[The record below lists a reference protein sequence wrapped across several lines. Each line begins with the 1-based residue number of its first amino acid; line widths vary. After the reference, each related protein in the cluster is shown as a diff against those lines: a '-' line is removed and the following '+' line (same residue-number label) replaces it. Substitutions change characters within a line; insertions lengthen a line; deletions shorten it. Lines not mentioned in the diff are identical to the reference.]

1 MHYINPLSLS
11 ARADI
16 IQTHRAAFIIHTST
30 TWLCQMLHNTPQILW
45 HGLSIINKY
54 TGSTNTMHNHTITMA
69 LLSAVGNVSTTGLL
83 AADLV
88 LDSRLLRLCINCS
101 SSTWTINNT
110 AITLLVVG
118 GGEYGDVRV
127 CQKCSETVNTK
138 LCKKSAKQQSA
149 EQQSQKQSRLT

>member
-1 MHYINPLSLS
+1 MRYINPLSLS

-30 TWLCQMLHNTPQILW
+30 TWLRQMLHNTPQILW

-54 TGSTNTMHNHTITMA
+54 TGSTNTMHNHTLTVA
-69 LLSAVGNVSTTGLL
+69 LLSAVGNVSTT
-83 AADLV
+83 ADLV

-118 GGEYGDVRV
+118 RGEYGDVRV

-138 LCKKSAKQQSA
+138 LCKKICKTAVCRTAKS
-149 EQQSQKQSRLT
+149 KTV